1 MTTILNSVLK
11 EALERVNPPKLEM
24 KFMENSLKSFEE
36 IINKKIKLLKID
48 AEIFVGGS
56 FAKKTMIKKSK
67 YDIDVFLRFNKK
79 YKEQEILLFT
89 KRLLESF
96 QGISTIHGSRDYFQV
111 RLKENLF
118 IELVPVIKVK
128 KPSESK
134 NITDLSYSHV
144 KYIRKK
150 VKQKNILDEIKIAK
164 AFCHATSCYGAESYI
179 NGFSGYSLELLVYY
193 YGGFLSF
200 IKAIAKMPSTNES
213 KDKTV
218 IDIEKH
224 FKNKQSV
231 LMDLNGSKLN
241 SPIILIDPTYRQ
253 RNALAALSTETFLKF
268 QEACKNFLNKP
279 SIDFFEIQKIN
290 LDDIKEKAK
299 KNNYEFIIIETKTNK
314 QEGDVAGTKLFKFY
328 NHLTEEIQKFFEIK
342 DKFFEYD
349 EKSGAKYYFVVKS
362 KGKIVINGPYIDDKK
377 NFIAF
382 KKAHK
387 NYFVKK
393 ERLFADEIIKI
404 KIAEFIDM
412 WKMKNQQKMKDMSI
426 ESLRVV

>member
-1 MTTILNSVLK
+1 
-11 EALERVNPPKLEM
+11 LEN
-24 KFMENSLKSFEE
+24 
-36 IINKKIKLLKID
+36 I
-48 AEIFVGGS
+48 
-56 FAKKTMIKKSK
+56 
-67 YDIDVFLRFNKK
+67 
-79 YKEQEILLFT
+79 
-89 KRLLESF
+89 
-96 QGISTIHGSRDYFQV
+96 QGDSIIHGSRDYFRV
-111 RLKENLF
+111 KLKENLF
-118 IELVPVIKVK
+118 LELVPVINVK

-193 YGGFLSF
+193 YGGFLKF
-200 IKAIAKMPSTNES
+200 IKAVTKMPSTNLS
-213 KDKTV
+213 KDKVV

-224 FKNKQSV
+224 FKNKNEV

-241 SPIILIDPTYRQ
+241 SPIILIDPTYKQ

-268 QEACKNFLNKP
+268 QEICKNFLNKP
-279 SIDFFEIQKIN
+279 SIEFFEIQKIN
-290 LDDIKEKAK
+290 LDEIREKAK
-299 KNNYEFIIIETKTNK
+299 KNNYEFIIIEAKTNK

-328 NHLTEEIQKFFEIK
+328 NHLIEEVKKLFDIK
-342 DKFFEYD
+342 DKYFEYD
-349 EKSGAKYYFVVKS
+349 EKKSARYYFVVKS
-362 KGKIVINGPYIDDKK
+362 KGKIVINGPYADDKK

-387 NYFVKK
+387 SCFVKK
-393 ERLFADEIIKI
+393 ERLLADEIIKI

-412 WKMKNQQKMKDMSI
+412 WKMKNQQRMKDMSI
-426 ESLRVV
+426 EDLRVV